1 MNSFGLFSYSNDK
14 YIDVIYERKF
24 PVADVLKSE
33 KTFLDKKK
41 NFGITKCNSI
51 SC

>member
-1 MNSFGLFSYSNDK
+1 MK
-14 YIDVIYERKF
+14 KKF